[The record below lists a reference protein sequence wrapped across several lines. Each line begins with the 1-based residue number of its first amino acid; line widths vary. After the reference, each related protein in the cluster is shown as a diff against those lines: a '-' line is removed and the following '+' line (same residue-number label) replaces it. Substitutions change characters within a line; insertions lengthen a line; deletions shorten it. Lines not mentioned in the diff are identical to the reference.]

1 MVRDEEGGGQLER
14 RYNVLGVMAT
24 RSVGGVRWKGSAKWR
39 LAREMGGIGQ
49 GRRRAWAAVN
59 LKTFVEDIKAG
70 TAVTNGYFVAC
81 RKGS

>member
-1 MVRDEEGGGQLER
+1 MER
-14 RYNVLGVMAT
+14 ISG
-24 RSVGGVRWKGSAKWR
+24 R

-49 GRRRAWAAVN
+49 VRRRAWAAVN

>member
-1 MVRDEEGGGQLER
+1 MWEESDGKDPLSG
-14 RYNVLGVMAT
+14 
-24 RSVGGVRWKGSAKWR
+24 R

-49 GRRRAWAAVN
+49 VRRRAWAAVN

-70 TAVTNGYFVAC
+70 TSVTNGYSVAC